1 MVFADDT
8 SLFFS
13 VNNIRT
19 PFETTNQE
27 LNQNNDWFLANK
39 LFLNVAKTK
48 CMIFDKLTDQDNI
61 PLKMLSLQLNGNII
75 ERKKSLKFLGV
86 IRDEHL
92 TWKKY
97 IQLIEK
103 KKISKNVGVLHKTS
117 KLINF
122 ICIQSISSHSLIVQL
137 YKYCIDWH

>member
-86 IRDEHL
+86 IHDEHL
-92 TWKKY
+92 TWKRY
-97 IQLIEK
+97 IQLIER

>member
-13 VNNIRT
+13 VSNIRT
-19 PFETTNQE
+19 PFGTTNQE

-48 CMIFDKLTDQDNI
+48 YMIFDKLTDQDNI

-103 KKISKNVGVLHKTS
+103 KKSQKMLVF
-117 KLINF
+117 F
-122 ICIQSISSHSLIVQL
+122 IRPVS
-137 YKYCIDWH
+137 